1 VEAEGRQTVACKDQI
16 ADVFEKH
23 VERFGYQKTTLD
35 EVARELRI
43 SKKTLYAF
51 FDGKADIYRYVVER
65 IARQSRSQ
73 LAAAVAGMPTFGE
86 KLTGVVRLAIG
97 TARAHVEET
106 SAGEWRAQFEVADD
120 AFREAMGS
128 LLAELVAG
136 GVEAAVFP
144 AQDVGLTVR
153 MVGAMLVE
161 YALMLRDDPGY
172 DRDEELTAAIRRFIG

>member
-1 VEAEGRQTVACKDQI
+1 VEAEGRQTVASKDQI

-65 IARQSRSQ
+65 IARQSRANV
-73 LAAAVAGMPTFGE
+73 AALVAGMPTYGE
-86 KLTGVVRLAIG
+86 RLTGVVRLVIG

-106 SAGEWRAQFEVADD
+106 SAGEWRAQFEVAED
-120 AFREAMGS
+120 AFRQAMGS
-128 LLAELVAG
+128 LLAELVGG
-136 GVEAAVFP
+136 GVAAGEFPDQDEA
-144 AQDVGLTVR
+144 LTVR

-161 YALMLRDDPGY
+161 YALILRDDPVY
-172 DRDEELTAAIRRFIG
+172 DRDEELTAGIRRFVG